1 MSRPIDR
8 RSGYALV
15 LAMLALVALTL
26 LGLAALSIAD
36 VDLTITHNIRR
47 YHQAF
52 NAANA
57 GLDQAREVNRDV
69 ALNPQSIADLNA
81 AAASG
86 SCETIIDGTTTP
98 ASTALETG
106 GWPAAQYTVVRC
118 YAECG
123 GVPLGYEMA
132 EGINHG
138 GGGGQTNNIYLD
150 IQSTGADEDTN
161 RTRSPATATTAG
173 FLKLLGYCQ

>member
-1 MSRPIDR
+1 M
-8 RSGYALV
+8 

-69 ALNPQSIADLNA
+69 ALNPQSIAELNA
-81 AAASG
+81 ASASG
-86 SCETIIDGTTTP
+86 ECVAVIDDTTTP
-98 ASTALETG
+98 PATALETG

-132 EGINHG
+132 QGINHG
-138 GGGGQTNNIYLD
+138 GGEGQMNNVYLD
-150 IQSTGADEDTN
+150 IQATGTDEDSN

-173 FLKLLGYCQ
+173 FLKLMGYCQ

>member
-1 MSRPIDR
+1 MRPSRR
-8 RSGYALV
+8 GGYALV

-57 GLDQAREVNRDV
+57 GLDQAREVNAAM
-69 ALNPQSIADLNA
+69 ALNPATIATLNA
-81 AAASG
+81 AAATG
-86 SCETIIDGTTTP
+86 SCTEIIGESSIAATP
-98 ASTALETG
+98 METG
-106 GWPAAQYTVVRC
+106 GWPTAQYTVQRC

-123 GVPLGYEMA
+123 GIPLGFEMSQ
-132 EGINHG
+132 GINHG
-138 GGGGQTNNIYLD
+138 GGGGQMNNVYLD
-150 IQSTGADEDTN
+150 IQATGTDTDAS
-161 RTRSPATATTAG
+161 RTRSAATATTAG
-173 FLKLLGYCQ
+173 FLKLLGYCE